1 MAKPSLLLLQRTK
14 YIYHLAICILWGDR
28 VAKKSKKKKNVI
40 LFSLP
45 FRMNIMNHNHGVSF
59 MTLPVRSQDESVTKL
74 DRGAR
79 VRRGRAHLAP
89 CALRRL
95 ATELTA
101 AVPEFAAAART

>member
-1 MAKPSLLLLQRTK
+1 MPK
-14 YIYHLAICILWGDR
+14 I
-28 VAKKSKKKKNVI
+28 KKEKCYLVQ
-40 LFSLP
+40 LTFSDEYYEP
-45 FRMNIMNHNHGVSF
+45 QAYVVSF

-89 CALRRL
+89 RTLRRL
-95 ATELTA
+95 ATVLT